1 MAKVRTKKIGKEPIK
16 LRAKTLNDGTQSL
29 YLDCYFEG
37 KRSYEFLKLYL
48 VPGSSPLIKSQN
60 DATLSAA
67 NAIKNKRLLE
77 YTNNRAGLINT
88 SNLAKQKLRDWMETF
103 RKAQEKK
110 DTKDQNLILTTIHAL
125 SKYNI
130 DIQLRDINR
139 KYCIGLINFLR
150 NDYLTVRGKHLMPST
165 AINYLACFRNAL
177 NMAVREGVL
186 SVNPFNQLSSQ
197 DKIKKPES
205 KREYLTIEEVCRLEE
220 TPCEYD
226 FAKRAFLFGCYCGL
240 RISDIRRLK
249 WSDLIKDG
257 NNYRINIVMHKT
269 QSPIYLPL
277 SKKAIKWIPERTDL
291 SDDAL
296 LFPGLPKQISAPL
309 YLNDW
314 VKSAGITKRITFH
327 ASRHT
332 FATMMLTLGVDL
344 YTVSKLLGH
353 SKIET
358 TQIYAK
364 IINKKKDDAVSL
376 IDEMFDDIEK

>member
-48 VPGSSPLIKSQN
+48 VPGSGPLIKLQN

-77 YTNNRAGLINT
+77 YTNNRVGLINT

-110 DTKDQNLILTTIHAL
+110 GTKDQNLIITTIHAL

-150 NDYLTVRGKHLMPST
+150 NDYLSERGKPLMPCT
-165 AINYLACFRNAL
+165 AINYLACVRNAL

-205 KREYLTIEEVCRLEE
+205 KREYLTIEEVRRLEE
-220 TPCEYD
+220 TPCEYE

-277 SKKAIKWIPERTDL
+277 SKKAINWVPVRKDL

-309 YLNDW
+309 YLSAW
-314 VKSAGITKRITFH
+314 VKAAGITKRITFH

-364 IINKKKDDAVSL
+364 IINKKKDDAVNL
-376 IDEMFDDIEK
+376 IDEMFDKA

>member
-1 MAKVRTKKIGKEPIK
+1 MAKVRTKQLGKEPIK

-88 SNLAKQKLRDWMETF
+88 STLAKQKLRDWMETF
-103 RKAQEKK
+103 RKAQAKK
-110 DTKDQNLILTTIHAL
+110 GVKDHNLIYSTIHAL
-125 SKYNI
+125 SQYNI

-139 KYCIGLINFLR
+139 KYCIGLTNFLR
-150 NDYLTVRGKHLMPST
+150 NDYLTERGEHLMPYT
-165 AINYLACFRNAL
+165 AINYLACVRNAL
-177 NMAVREGVL
+177 NMAVREGIL
-186 SVNPFNQLSSQ
+186 SVNPFNQLSAQ
-197 DKIKKPES
+197 DKIKTPES
-205 KREYLTIEEVCRLEE
+205 KREYLTIEEVRRLEE

-257 NNYRINIVMHKT
+257 SNYRINIVMHKT

-277 SKKAIKWIPERTDL
+277 SKKAINWVPVRKDM

-314 VKSAGITKRITFH
+314 VKAAGITKRITFH

-364 IINKKKDDAVSL
+364 IINKKKDDAVNL
-376 IDEMFDDIEK
+376 IDEMFDKA

>member
-1 MAKVRTKKIGKEPIK
+1 
-16 LRAKTLNDGTQSL
+16 
-29 YLDCYFEG
+29 
-37 KRSYEFLKLYL
+37 
-48 VPGSSPLIKSQN
+48 
-60 DATLSAA
+60 
-67 NAIKNKRLLE
+67 
-77 YTNNRAGLINT
+77 
-88 SNLAKQKLRDWMETF
+88 
-103 RKAQEKK
+103 
-110 DTKDQNLILTTIHAL
+110 
-125 SKYNI
+125 
-130 DIQLRDINR
+130 
-139 KYCIGLINFLR
+139 
-150 NDYLTVRGKHLMPST
+150 MPYT
-165 AINYLACFRNAL
+165 AINYLACVRNAL
-177 NMAVREGVL
+177 NMAVREGIL
-186 SVNPFNQLSSQ
+186 SVNPFNQLSAQ
-197 DKIKKPES
+197 DKIKTPES
-205 KREYLTIEEVCRLEE
+205 KREYLTIEEVRRLEG
-220 TPCEYD
+220 TPCEYE

-277 SKKAIKWIPERTDL
+277 SKKAINWVPVRKDM

-309 YLNDW
+309 YLSAW
-314 VKSAGITKRITFH
+314 VKAAGITKRITFH

-364 IINKKKDDAVSL
+364 IINKKKDDAVNL
-376 IDEMFDDIEK
+376 IDEMFDKA

>member
-48 VPGSSPLIKSQN
+48 VPGSGPFIKSQN

-88 SNLAKQKLRDWMETF
+88 SNLAKQKLRDWMVTF
-103 RKAQEKK
+103 RKAQAKK
-110 DTKDQNLILTTIHAL
+110 GVKDHNLIYSTIHAL
-125 SKYNI
+125 SQYNI

-139 KYCIGLINFLR
+139 KYCIGLTNFLR
-150 NDYLTVRGKHLMPST
+150 NDYLTERGEHLMPYT
-165 AINYLACFRNAL
+165 AINYLACVRNAL
-177 NMAVREGVL
+177 NMAVREGIL
-186 SVNPFNQLSSQ
+186 SVNPFNQLSAQ
-197 DKIKKPES
+197 DKIKTPES
-205 KREYLTIEEVCRLEE
+205 KREYLTIEEVRRLEE
-220 TPCEYD
+220 TPCEYE

-277 SKKAIKWIPERTDL
+277 SKKAINWVPVRKDM

-309 YLNDW
+309 YLSAW
-314 VKSAGITKRITFH
+314 VKAAGITKRITFH

-364 IINKKKDDAVSL
+364 IINKKKDDAVNL
-376 IDEMFDDIEK
+376 IDEMFDKA

>member
-48 VPGSSPLIKSQN
+48 VPSSSPLIKSQN

-88 SNLAKQKLRDWMETF
+88 STLAKQKLRDWMETF
-103 RKAQEKK
+103 RKAQAKK
-110 DTKDQNLILTTIHAL
+110 GVKDHNLIYSTIHAL
-125 SKYNI
+125 SQYNI
-130 DIQLRDINR
+130 DIQLRVINR
-139 KYCIGLINFLR
+139 KYCIGLTNFLR
-150 NDYLTVRGKHLMPST
+150 NDYLTERGEHLMPYT
-165 AINYLACFRNAL
+165 AINYLACVRNAL
-177 NMAVREGVL
+177 NMAVREGIL
-186 SVNPFNQLSSQ
+186 SVNPFNQLSAQ
-197 DKIKKPES
+197 DKIKTPES
-205 KREYLTIEEVCRLEE
+205 KREYLTIEEVRRLEE
-220 TPCEYD
+220 TPCEYE

-277 SKKAIKWIPERTDL
+277 SKKAINWVPVRKDL

-296 LFPGLPKQISAPL
+296 LFPCLPKQISAPL
-309 YLNDW
+309 YLSAW
-314 VKSAGITKRITFH
+314 VKAAGITKRITFH

-353 SKIET
+353 SKVET

-364 IINKKKDDAVSL
+364 IINKKKDDAVNL
-376 IDEMFDDIEK
+376 IDEMFDNA

>member
-48 VPGSSPLIKSQN
+48 VPGSGPFIKSQN

-88 SNLAKQKLRDWMETF
+88 SNLAKQKLRDWMVTF
-103 RKAQEKK
+103 RKAQAKK
-110 DTKDQNLILTTIHAL
+110 GVKDHNLIYSTIHAL
-125 SKYNI
+125 SQYNI

-139 KYCIGLINFLR
+139 KYCIGLTNFLR
-150 NDYLTVRGKHLMPST
+150 NDYLTERGEHLMPYT
-165 AINYLACFRNAL
+165 AINYLACVRNAL
-177 NMAVREGVL
+177 NMAVREGIL
-186 SVNPFNQLSSQ
+186 SVNPFNQLSAQ
-197 DKIKKPES
+197 DKIKTPES
-205 KREYLTIEEVCRLEE
+205 KREYLTIEEVRRLEG
-220 TPCEYD
+220 TPCEYE

-277 SKKAIKWIPERTDL
+277 SKKAINWVPVRKDM

-309 YLNDW
+309 YLSAW
-314 VKSAGITKRITFH
+314 VKAAGITKRITFH

-364 IINKKKDDAVSL
+364 IINKKKDDAVNL
-376 IDEMFDDIEK
+376 IDEMFDKA

>member
-1 MAKVRTKKIGKEPIK
+1 
-16 LRAKTLNDGTQSL
+16 
-29 YLDCYFEG
+29 
-37 KRSYEFLKLYL
+37 
-48 VPGSSPLIKSQN
+48 VPSSSPLIKSQN

-88 SNLAKQKLRDWMETF
+88 STLAKQKLRDWMETF
-103 RKAQEKK
+103 RKAQAKK
-110 DTKDQNLILTTIHAL
+110 GVKDHNLIYSTIHAL
-125 SKYNI
+125 SQYNI

-139 KYCIGLINFLR
+139 KYCIGLTNFLR
-150 NDYLTVRGKHLMPST
+150 NDYLTERGEHLMPYT
-165 AINYLACFRNAL
+165 AINYLACVRNAL
-177 NMAVREGVL
+177 NMAVREGIL
-186 SVNPFNQLSSQ
+186 SVNPFNQLSAQ
-197 DKIKKPES
+197 DKIKTPES
-205 KREYLTIEEVCRLEE
+205 KREYLTIEEVRRLEG
-220 TPCEYD
+220 TPCEYE

-277 SKKAIKWIPERTDL
+277 SKKAINWVPVRKDM

-309 YLNDW
+309 YLSAW
-314 VKSAGITKRITFH
+314 VKAAGITKRITFH

-364 IINKKKDDAVSL
+364 IINKKKDDAVNL
-376 IDEMFDDIEK
+376 IDEMFDKA

>member
-1 MAKVRTKKIGKEPIK
+1 V
-16 LRAKTLNDGTQSL
+16 
-29 YLDCYFEG
+29 
-37 KRSYEFLKLYL
+37 
-48 VPGSSPLIKSQN
+48 
-60 DATLSAA
+60 
-67 NAIKNKRLLE
+67 
-77 YTNNRAGLINT
+77 
-88 SNLAKQKLRDWMETF
+88 
-103 RKAQEKK
+103 K
-110 DTKDQNLILTTIHAL
+110 DHNLIYSTIHAL
-125 SKYNI
+125 SQYNI

-139 KYCIGLINFLR
+139 KYCIGLTNFLR
-150 NDYLTVRGKHLMPST
+150 NDYLTERGEHLMPYT
-165 AINYLACFRNAL
+165 AINYLACVRNAL

-186 SVNPFNQLSSQ
+186 SVNPFNQLSAQ
-197 DKIKKPES
+197 DKIKTPES
-205 KREYLTIEEVCRLEE
+205 KREYLTIEEVRRLEE
-220 TPCEYD
+220 TPCEYE

-269 QSPIYLPL
+269 QSPIYIPL
-277 SKKAIKWIPERTDL
+277 SKKAFNWIPERTDL
-291 SDDAL
+291 NDDAL
-296 LFPGLPKQISAPL
+296 LFPGLPKQISTPL
-309 YLNDW
+309 HLSAW

-364 IINKKKDDAVSL
+364 IINKKKDDAVNL
-376 IDEMFDDIEK
+376 IDEMFDKA